1 MTATSGGAA
10 AKAGNHYEELWVV
23 LRVSEMLEGKASRI
37 RLEPPNKAGTGIE
50 FEIDIEGVTWGE
62 QTKDKVGNWTIHRLI
77 SERVLIMAKTQL
89 DLGRHFRFVSS
100 TPSADLET
108 LACRAAMAES
118 FAEFTASLGKGRE
131 EHLAKV
137 AEAWQVS
144 SEEAW
149 HLLQR
154 VRVEVY
160 SVHDL
165 KKHVNNAVQFLFVGD
180 PSSVIG
186 ELHSFCYKSLQKS
199 FTAPKVWAHLESK
212 GFQRRLVRGDVN
224 VLNQLNRT
232 LKRQQRRIEASM
244 PEGGLVARKDVDMV
258 LEKLRDVSGKQI
270 VLVDGRAGSGKS
282 TLVCAVARVLNDE
295 GWFVAVARMDINSSL
310 PTSDHLGGFM
320 GLTDSPSV
328 LLAGVAEGSQALLVI
343 DQLDAI
349 STYSG
354 RMSDNFDAVDEVL
367 GELERAANVQ
377 VLLVVRTVDLEADPR
392 LRDLLQQE
400 ERVERHSVGKLDIED
415 IKEKLSA
422 QRMDVPTSVSTLELL
437 RIPLHFAVYCRLSDS
452 ARTQEYKTLQSLYTS
467 YTEELR
473 KRIERE
479 LGHLNWTHITEAL
492 VEHMSKCEVLTAP
505 PAILDRASQLEV
517 AALESESVLVR
528 DDAGVSFFHESYFD
542 YLFAQSFAAS
552 GRDLHDFLVESEQML
567 FRRAQT
573 RQVLE
578 HLAAT
583 NRQRFLEIVVELLAS
598 DRIRSHLKALV
609 IRVLRQIDPNSRDWD
624 ALDPLAWSDS
634 PFGSKL
640 VTLLHHPG
648 WFDAVDSLGHWEKW
662 LACPRRVDR
671 IFPQLKVAAQERP
684 ARVAE
689 LVRPYIAQS
698 EEWRV
703 RLRSL
708 IGWSLRSE
716 LVDLAVELVE
726 RGQVDDARGP
736 IAVNSDFWSI
746 LYSLKNEDPAGAA
759 RLIGAFLR
767 RGLERAQQDG
777 SDDPFK
783 SGHLSSQSQSA
794 SVITDV
800 AAAAP
805 TEFVQYV
812 LPFVV
817 DIAMVDQY
825 QSDCFLPAGLR
836 WCPRIQS
843 ADYTV
848 EDIVFTATGNALR
861 TLADMS
867 PTECATYL
875 QTLSLAESRELRFLA
890 CRALTVMNDPDS
902 AIDWILSDS
911 RNLVLGLTRSERWAS
926 RDLIKTHSPYCS
938 SALFKTL
945 ESTILNHSPE
955 WEGQDTESRSRY
967 RLLSALDATRMS
979 DPATL
984 ELQRLERRFPTPPAG
999 PPTPPRAHRVES
1011 PISDDD
1017 SVHMSDD
1024 DWLSAL
1030 QEHDRDQTN
1039 WDGPVPVGGARELA
1053 HVLGSRTKEDPERFA
1068 NLALRFTKEVPATA
1082 MNETLRNVVGT
1093 INLALLTEL
1102 CQHAYHI
1109 YGTNVSQSVCGA
1121 ISDSDEV
1128 NSELVALIAR
1138 YSRDPDPQH
1147 ETANTETGEDR
1158 VFTGLDLF
1166 TAGLNSTRGQAALAA
1181 ASILFAGADHT
1192 DTLLPLIE
1200 ALAQDEVLAVRT
1212 CAAEA
1217 AIALLNHAPSQALN
1231 VAEQLFEGPIAVLD
1245 ANTSER
1251 LLTHA
1256 VLRDPQRFAPVLAT
1270 VLNGPTEIAR
1280 RGGRIWAV
1288 AHLNERL
1295 PLDVAPNFQDLTSG
1309 ARRGAAEVFAVNV
1322 NDSLNILPHVF
1333 NDHDP
1338 EVRQISGTAMRNL
1351 DQCPASHRDAL
1362 IDLFMTSKAF
1372 PTQMGS
1378 LIYTLESMTSR
1389 LPPNT
1394 ITVCELAVNTSGS
1407 DLGDIRTAASVMGSH
1422 IVTIILR
1429 LYKQG
1434 NANLKSRCL
1443 NVIDR
1448 LTELDVYEVAQALDN
1463 ER

>member
-1 MTATSGGAA
+1 M
-10 AKAGNHYEELWVV
+10 
-23 LRVSEMLEGKASRI
+23 
-37 RLEPPNKAGTGIE
+37 E
-50 FEIDIEGVTWGE
+50 FPD
-62 QTKDKVGNWTIHRLI
+62 
-77 SERVLIMAKTQL
+77 
-89 DLGRHFRFVSS
+89 
-100 TPSADLET
+100 DLET
-108 LACRAAMAES
+108 LARRASTAES
-118 FAEFTASLGKGRE
+118 FGEFTASLGRGRR
-131 EHLAKV
+131 EHLSKV

-160 SVHDL
+160 SVHDI
-165 KKHVNNAVQFLFVGD
+165 KKHVNNAVKFLFVGD
-180 PSSVIG
+180 PSTVIG
-186 ELHSFCYKSLQKS
+186 ELHSFCYKYLQRS
-199 FTAPKVWAHLESK
+199 FTAPRVWAHLESK
-212 GFQRRLVRGDVN
+212 DFQRRLFRGDKIVP
-224 VLNQLNRT
+224 NQLDRT

-270 VLVDGRAGSGKS
+270 VLVDGRAGTGKS
-282 TLVCAVARVLNDE
+282 TLVSAVAKVLNGE
-295 GWFVAVARMDINSSL
+295 GWFVAVARMDTNSSL
-310 PTSDHLGGFM
+310 PTSDHLGKVM

-343 DQLDAI
+343 DQLDAV

-367 GELERAANVQ
+367 GEMERAANVK

-392 LRDLLQQE
+392 LRALLQPE
-400 ERVERHSVGKLDIED
+400 KRVERHTVGNLDIED
-415 IKEKLSA
+415 VKEQLSA
-422 QRMDVPTSVSTLELL
+422 QGMDVPTSDSTLELL
-437 RIPLHFAVYCRLSDS
+437 RIPLHYAVFCRLSDS
-452 ARTQEYKTLQSLYTS
+452 ARSQEYKTLQSLYTS

-479 LGHLNWTHITEAL
+479 LGHLNWTQITGAL
-492 VEHMSKCEVLTAP
+492 VEHMSKSEVLTAP
-505 PAILDRASQLEV
+505 PAALDRASQLEV

-528 DDAGVSFFHESYFD
+528 DEAGVSFFHESYFD
-542 YLFAQSFAAS
+542 YLFARSFVAA
-552 GRDLHDFLVESEQML
+552 GRTLHEFLVESEQVL

-583 NRQRFLEIVVELLAS
+583 NRQRFLKIVVELLAS

-609 IRVLRQIDPNSRDWD
+609 IHVLRQIDPRSADWD

-634 PFGSKL
+634 LFGSKL

-648 WFDAVDSLGHWEKW
+648 WFDAVDSLGYWEEW

-671 IFPQLKVAAQERP
+671 VFPQLRVAARERP

-708 IGWSLRSE
+708 IEWSLRSE
-716 LVDLAVELVE
+716 LVDIAVELVE
-726 RGQVDDARGP
+726 RGQADDTRGP

-746 LYSLKNEDPAGAA
+746 LHSLKNEDPPGAA

-767 RGLERAQQDG
+767 RGLQRAQQDG

-794 SVITDV
+794 SVIADV

-805 TEFVQYV
+805 TEFLQYV

-817 DIAMVDQY
+817 DVAMVDQY
-825 QSDCFLPAGLR
+825 QSDWFLPAGLR
-836 WCPRIQS
+836 WRPRIQS

-861 TLADMS
+861 TLADTS
-867 PTECATYL
+867 PKECETFL
-875 QTLSLAESRELRFLA
+875 KTLRLADSLELRFLT
-890 CRALTVMNDPDS
+890 CRALTIMNDPDN
-902 AIDWILSDS
+902 AIDWITSDS
-911 RNLVLGLTRSERWAS
+911 RNLVLGWTRSQRWAS
-926 RDLIKTHSPYCS
+926 RELIKTHSPHCS
-938 SALFKTL
+938 TALFKTL
-945 ESTILNHSPE
+945 ESKILGHSPE
-955 WEGQDTESRSRY
+955 WERQDTRGRSRY

-979 DPATL
+979 DPATR
-984 ELQRLERRFPTPPAG
+984 ELQRLERRFPTPPTG
-999 PPTPPRAHRVES
+999 PPKRTGAHRVES

-1030 QEHDRDQTN
+1030 QEFDRDETT

-1053 HVLGSRTKEDPERFA
+1053 RVLGSRTKEDPKRFA
-1068 NLALRFTKEVPATA
+1068 KLALRFTKEVPATA
-1082 MNETLRNVVGT
+1082 MNETLHNVVGT
-1093 INLALLTEL
+1093 IDLALLTEL
-1102 CQHAYHI
+1102 CQHAHDI
-1109 YGTNVSQSVCGA
+1109 YGADVSQSVCRV

-1128 NSELVALIAR
+1128 NSELVALIAF
-1138 YSRDPDPQH
+1138 YSQDPDPQK
-1147 ETANTETGEDR
+1147 ETANTEAGESR
-1158 VFTGLDLF
+1158 VFIGLDLF
-1166 TAGLNSTRGQAALAA
+1166 TAGLNSARGQAALAA
-1181 ASILFAGADHT
+1181 ASILFAGAHHT

-1200 ALAQDEVLAVRT
+1200 ALARDKVLAVRT

-1231 VAEQLFEGPIAVLD
+1231 IAEQLFEGPIAVLD
-1245 ANTSER
+1245 AITSER
-1251 LLTHA
+1251 LLTYA

-1270 VLNGPTEIAR
+1270 VLDGPTEIAR

-1295 PLDVAPNFQDLTSG
+1295 PLDVATNFQDLPTG

-1322 NDSLNILPHVF
+1322 NDSLDILPHVF

-1338 EVRQISGTAMRNL
+1338 EVRQNSGTAMRNL
-1351 DQCPASHRDAL
+1351 DQIPASDRDAL
-1362 IDLFMTSKAF
+1362 IDSFMTSKAF
-1372 PTQMGS
+1372 PTQMEN
-1378 LIYTLESMTSR
+1378 LIYTLENMTSR

-1394 ITVCELAVNTSGS
+1394 ITVCELAVNTNGS

-1422 IVTIILR
+1422 IITIILR
-1429 LYKQG
+1429 LYKQRKALG
-1434 NANLKSRCL
+1434 SRCL

-1448 LTELDVYEVAQALDN
+1448 LTELDVYDVAQALDN